1 MKAPGKHNRAT
12 AAHIPDG
19 ISERDGF
26 AGQVHREFFV
36 QSSKDRILAAI
47 DAINRQPVVHAG
59 WYEFDEAIRISA
71 NRVPAR

>member
-1 MKAPGKHNRAT
+1 MT
-12 AAHIPDG
+12 AY
-19 ISERDGF
+19 R
-26 AGQVHREFFV
+26 
-36 QSSKDRILAAI
+36 RILAAI

>member
-19 ISERDGF
+19 VSERDGF

-36 QSSKDRILAAI
+36 QSSKIASWPPSTPSTGSPSSTLGCTNSMR
-47 DAINRQPVVHAG
+47 PVNM
-59 WYEFDEAIRISA
+59 IRISE
-71 NRVPAR
+71 PMC

>member
-19 ISERDGF
+19 VSERDGF

-36 QSSKDRILAAI
+36 QSSKIA
-47 DAINRQPVVHAG
+47 
-59 WYEFDEAIRISA
+59 S
-71 NRVPAR
+71 